1 MRPIVKTAL
10 RRLWRDHTTLQF
22 GVRPER
28 ALLLRGVGDRA
39 ARLIAAI
46 DGTRDHHELRA
57 TAADLGLEPA
67 FADRLLALLVDARV
81 VDDAATS
88 PGALARLSVA
98 ERDRLAPDLASI
110 SLLSTGADG
119 GLATLEL
126 RRRAKV
132 AVVGVGRVGAS
143 LAALLAAAGVG
154 HVVVDDDGSCAAS
167 DCAPGGASIGDVG
180 YSRVSAGRA
189 VIQRASAS
197 TQLRPF
203 GAAERPNLVVLAP
216 RGGEGEP
223 QLGDELLRDG
233 TPHLL
238 VGVRETTAVVGPLV
252 VPGESAC
259 LRCLDLRRAD
269 RDPAWPLIAA
279 QLAAPPPRAP
289 APACDVALATLAASV
304 GALQALAWI
313 DAGWSPTAPGDLPAS
328 PPAPLPASPPATF
341 DGTLEVA
348 LPDWRMR
355 RRPWSPHPSC
365 GCHWVNG
372 WAGDSVAG

>member
-22 GVRPER
+22 GVQPER

-46 DGTRDHHELRA
+46 DGTRDQHALRT
-57 TAADLGLEPA
+57 TAAELGLEPG
-67 FADRLLALLVDARV
+67 FADRLLALLIDARV

-88 PGALARLSVA
+88 PATLAELTVA

-110 SLLSTGADG
+110 SLLATGTDG

-126 RRRAKV
+126 RRRARV
-132 AVVGVGRVGAS
+132 AVVGGGRVGAPM
-143 LAALLAAAGVG
+143 AALLAAAGVG
-154 HVVVDDDGSCAAS
+154 HVVVEDEGVCLPS
-167 DCAPGGASIGDVG
+167 DCAPGGVSISQLGASRTG
-180 YSRVSAGRA
+180 AAAAA
-189 VIQRASAS
+189 VRRASAS
-197 TQLRPF
+197 TEVRAF
-203 GAAERPNLVVLAP
+203 DASERPDLVVLAP
-216 RGGEGEP
+216 RQGAPEP
-223 QLGDELLRDG
+223 HIGDQLLRVD

-279 QLAAPPPRAP
+279 QLAAAPPRAP
-289 APACDVALATLAASV
+289 APACDVALASLAASV
-304 GALQALAWI
+304 ATLQALAWI
-313 DAGWSPTAPGDLPAS
+313 DLGGAAT
-328 PPAPLPASPPATF
+328 PLPATF
-341 DGTLEVA
+341 DGTLEVT
-348 LPDWRMR
+348 LPDWRIR
-355 RRPWSPHPSC
+355 RRPWSRHPSC
-365 GCHWVNG
+365 GCHWAQG
-372 WAGDSVAG
+372 WPADSAAG

>member
-39 ARLIAAI
+39 ARLITAI
-46 DGTRDHHELRA
+46 DGTRDQAALRA
-57 TAADLGLEPA
+57 MAAELGLEPA
-67 FADRLLALLVDARV
+67 FADRLLALLVDALV
-81 VDDAATS
+81 VDDAATD
-88 PGALARLSVA
+88 PAALARLSLS

-110 SLLSTGADG
+110 SLLSTGVDG

-126 RRRAKV
+126 RRRARV
-132 AVVGVGRVGAS
+132 AVLGAGRVGAS
-143 LAALLAAAGVG
+143 VAALLAAAGVG
-154 HVVVDDDGSCAAS
+154 HVVVDDDGLCAPT
-167 DCAPGGASIGDVG
+167 DCAPGGASIGNIG
-180 YSRVSAGRA
+180 ASRAAAGAA

-197 TQLRPF
+197 TQVGPF
-203 GAAERPNLVVLAP
+203 DAAERPDLVVLAP
-216 RGGEGEP
+216 RDAAAP
-223 QLGDELLRDG
+223 QIGDQLLRDG
-233 TPHLL
+233 TPHLF

-279 QLAAPPPRAP
+279 QLAAAPPGAP
-289 APACDVALATLAASV
+289 APACDVALASLAASV
-304 GALQALAWI
+304 AALQTLAWI
-313 DAGWSPTAPGDLPAS
+313 DAGKAVTRLSGRPALPA
-328 PPAPLPASPPATF
+328 LPALPATF
-341 DGTLEVA
+341 DGTLEVT
-348 LPDWRMR
+348 LPDWRIR

-365 GCHWVNG
+365 GCHWSQG
-372 WAGDSVAG
+372 RSEATG

>member
-1 MRPIVKTAL
+1 MRPIFKAAL

-46 DGTRDHHELRA
+46 DGTRDQDALRA

-67 FADRLLALLVDARV
+67 FADRLLALLIDARV

-88 PGALARLSVA
+88 PTALARLSVA

-110 SLLSTGADG
+110 SLLSTSADG
-119 GLATLEL
+119 GLATLER
-126 RRRAKV
+126 RRRAKI
-132 AVVGVGRVGAS
+132 GVTGAGRVGAS
-143 LAALLAAAGVG
+143 VAALLAAAGVG
-154 HVVVDDDGSCAAS
+154 HVAVDDDGVCAAD
-167 DCAPGGASIGDVG
+167 DCAPGGASIGSVG
-180 YSRVSAGRA
+180 VSRATVGAA

-197 TQLRPF
+197 TRVRPF
-203 GAAERPNLVVLAP
+203 EATERPDLVVLAP
-216 RGGEGEP
+216 SGGAGP
-223 QLGDELLRDG
+223 HIGDQLLRDG

-238 VGVRETTAVVGPLV
+238 VGVRETTAVIGPLV

-269 RDPAWPLIAA
+269 RDPAWPMIAA

-289 APACDVALATLAASV
+289 AAACDVALATLAASV
-304 GALQALAWI
+304 AALQALTWI
-313 DAGWSPTAPGDLPAS
+313 DADANRSSCDGGCSRQTAPF
-328 PPAPLPASPPATF
+328 PATF
-341 DGTLEVA
+341 DGTLEVT
-348 LPDWRMR
+348 LPDWRIR
-355 RRPWSPHPSC
+355 RRPWSRHPSC
-365 GCHWVNG
+365 GCHWVQG
-372 WAGDSVAG
+372 SAADSATG